1 MAFSRT
7 SLCSALA
14 FTFSTL
20 CLGSFVVSLDVQA
33 APVAANDQVAS
44 TAQGAAESVTAADQV
59 TAQTAKTDTENS
71 SATEIGAGNAS
82 GQGQEQGQESERAP
96 LVGAADSAISSCI
109 SSFNET
115 RERVLNA
122 NTQSVILH
130 SNANGIA
137 PYIALQSIGE
147 NGSHYVLWQSLNGDI
162 KGYALREGKGFDY
175 ANNANT
181 PLPLAWHPTLIWDHI
196 FGSDKELKNYSC
208 VLTGRT
214 RVMGKR
220 VSLLRLIP
228 QEGLRYSFLIA
239 KEDESDF
246 PVELSVIDPKGG
258 IVSRLTTMD
267 SRIVVGVEFPISDS
281 IFDRIEQSQQEGWLG
296 QEHPVMAAGN
306 THSWS
311 ALSDDVRAAKP
322 AAIEEAARAAEAGA
336 GKDQAALELVLP
348 SPTVSAGAT
357 VSASESQAAKKK
369 KGEPLKAWPELNI
382 PSVYTIIASGQF
394 NQGGSQCFYQEFT
407 DGLTSFRVYRNQRST
422 TFYPVLSNGSISIVR
437 KNTMRHEYAV
447 VGEVPVT
454 LAEFVLTK
462 IAE

>member
-162 KGYALREGKGFDY
+162 KGYALR
-175 ANNANT
+175 
-181 PLPLAWHPTLIWDHI
+181 
-196 FGSDKELKNYSC
+196 
-208 VLTGRT
+208 
-214 RVMGKR
+214 
-220 VSLLRLIP
+220 
-228 QEGLRYSFLIA
+228 
-239 KEDESDF
+239 
-246 PVELSVIDPKGG
+246 
-258 IVSRLTTMD
+258 
-267 SRIVVGVEFPISDS
+267 
-281 IFDRIEQSQQEGWLG
+281 
-296 QEHPVMAAGN
+296 
-306 THSWS
+306 
-311 ALSDDVRAAKP
+311 
-322 AAIEEAARAAEAGA
+322 
-336 GKDQAALELVLP
+336 
-348 SPTVSAGAT
+348 
-357 VSASESQAAKKK
+357 
-369 KGEPLKAWPELNI
+369 
-382 PSVYTIIASGQF
+382 
-394 NQGGSQCFYQEFT
+394 
-407 DGLTSFRVYRNQRST
+407 
-422 TFYPVLSNGSISIVR
+422 
-437 KNTMRHEYAV
+437 
-447 VGEVPVT
+447 
-454 LAEFVLTK
+454 
-462 IAE
+462 